1 MSCKNLE
8 NILLLQGQFCSR
20 RLLQMSKV
28 FTHVARE
35 QALLLRPKALESVKT
50 LHRLYCLLCGVLIQ
64 SNHIVA
70 PEVFIENCYMYKQQE
85 DYLYFDSEFDD
96 NDDDTEICMVP
107 LFPSII
113 PTTPPTTAASNLL
126 LTLINQVPETPPPP
140 SQLLPLSPFNFSY
153 INVTPPQTTSSPSAD
168 SDTFPFKPVPCDE
181 HGTTTLPTTLLERIT
196 SYSLLSSQLLIPSQ
210 FIKLS
215 YGDNHYCTV

>member
-1 MSCKNLE
+1 
-8 NILLLQGQFCSR
+8 
-20 RLLQMSKV
+20 MSKV
-28 FTHVARE
+28 FTHDAQE
-35 QALLLRPKALESVKT
+35 QALLQGPKALEFLKT
-50 LHRLYCLLCGVLIQ
+50 LHQLYCLLCRVLIQ
-64 SNHIVA
+64 SNHIVS
-70 PEVFIENCYMYKQQE
+70 PEIFTENRYTYKQQG
-85 DYLYFDSEFDD
+85 DFLCVDGGFD
-96 NDDDTEICMVP
+96 NDNDGDDTDISKALLLP
-107 LFPSII
+107 LII
-113 PTTPPTTAASNLL
+113 PTTTPTTVASNLL
-126 LTLINQVPETPPPP
+126 LTLINQVPATPPPP
-140 SQLLPLSPFNFSY
+140 SQSPLSPFNFSY